1 MNKIEV
7 KVVVGANW
15 GDEGKGLA
23 TRYFSLDAKNRG
35 LKCLNVLYN
44 GGSQRGHTVDFKGCV
59 SHVCHHIGSGS
70 FDGADTYFDRD
81 FMVNP
86 MTFAQEVK
94 GLDLDTKF
102 FISPSCRVVTPYDM
116 IINQIVEL
124 NRGNNR
130 HGSCGQGIW
139 ETQQRYKRTVYSCGY
154 CYMADLCDEFLDEY
168 LNDIACEYVEF
179 RLHEYGIEK
188 IPPEYMELI
197 HSSEL
202 RKHYI
207 EDFNYMKSM
216 CDVVE
221 SGRHLFSQYD
231 SIVFEGGQGL
241 ALDERNKEE
250 YPHVTAS
257 ETGSVVPVCCIL
269 DTHLNAAIEICYV
282 TRTYLTKHGAGAFGN
297 ECSKEEVA
305 AGLFDRT
312 NEPNEWQG
320 KIRYAPFNSSVY
332 TRIRKDFDRH
342 SAANFRNINAKIFVT
357 HANFENG
364 YNLETNVADYLS
376 KTKYAEDVIAIHGDK
391 E

>member
-70 FDGADTYFDRD
+70 FDCADTYFDRD

-94 GLDLDTKF
+94 ELNLDTKF

-139 ETQQRYKRTVYSCGY
+139 ETQERYENSVYSLNFSS
-154 CYMADLCDEFLDEY
+154 MAHLDNGLLDEY
-168 LNDIACEYVEF
+168 LNDIAVRYVKS
-179 RLHEYGIEK
+179 RLHEYGIEE
-188 IPPEYMELI
+188 IPSEYMDLI
-197 HSSEL
+197 YYSGLKE
-202 RKHYI
+202 HYI
-207 EDFNYMKSM
+207 EDFRYMASV
-216 CDVVE
+216 CEIVN
-221 SGRHLFSQYD
+221 SSLLLPQYD
-231 SIVFEGGQGL
+231 SIIFEGGQGL
-241 ALDERNKEE
+241 ALDENNDAE

-257 ETGSVVPVCCIL
+257 KTGSGVPVSRIT
-269 DTHLNAAIEICYV
+269 DSGLNADIEICYV
-282 TRTYLTKHGAGAFGN
+282 TRTYFTKHGAGAFDN

-320 KIRYAPFNSSVY
+320 EIRYAPFNPLIY
-332 TRIRKDFDRH
+332 LRIKEDYEPFILNPHID
-342 SAANFRNINAKIFVT
+342 ATMFVT
-357 HANFENG
+357 HANFKNSFSTAIKVV
-364 YNLETNVADYLS
+364 NYLS